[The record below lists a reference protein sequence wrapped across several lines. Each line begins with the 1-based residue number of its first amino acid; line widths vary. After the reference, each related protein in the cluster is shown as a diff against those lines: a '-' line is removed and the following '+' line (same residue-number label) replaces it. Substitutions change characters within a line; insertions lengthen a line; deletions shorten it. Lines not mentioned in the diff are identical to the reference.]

1 MTRKDIEEKFV
12 IIGNNSE
19 LSLFTKKEN
28 SNRAANYVATV
39 SLTRGKIHFNGK
51 TFSDLDEFEVEA
63 KKWAESLPWPVDTY
77 SPFYNERCRLENR
90 LSWYLTEKLGFSA
103 NWESRSLSYTR
114 KIGEDC
120 TLSFSFDNRDVKE
133 NETSIYSQL
142 GPYTFITSVKDAD
155 EGVSIITTIVRN
167 SVLGMATD
175 MIDLLGRLPDKTT
188 TEINT
193 YIRNNRNIFG
203 FEKVDFKSIMIDS
216 LEKQLKALKG

>member
-1 MTRKDIEEKFV
+1 M
-12 IIGNNSE
+12 
-19 LSLFTKKEN
+19 
-28 SNRAANYVATV
+28 
-39 SLTRGKIHFNGK
+39 
-51 TFSDLDEFEVEA
+51 
-63 KKWAESLPWPVDTY
+63 
-77 SPFYNERCRLENR
+77 
-90 LSWYLTEKLGFSA
+90 
-103 NWESRSLSYTR
+103 
-114 KIGEDC
+114 
-120 TLSFSFDNRDVKE
+120 KE

-142 GPYTFITSVKDAD
+142 GPYTFMTPVKDVD